1 MLWQDYLSPF
11 LNQWTKSYDVT
22 IQMDFFDRMFAY
34 SNIYFFGFYK
44 KKFDL
49 FCEFFLSDFFG
60 VRGLKGLKKI
70 GNLLYQCL
78 IYNPS
83 LKKNRT
89 KEKNQW
95 YSFLNYRTHYTILR
109 ISRSIKYN
117 SIVKLSKLILP
128 YLFLK

>member
-1 MLWQDYLSPF
+1 MLWHDYLSPF

-34 SNIYFFGFYK
+34 SNIYFFAFYK

-49 FCEFFLSDFFG
+49 FCEFFLLDFFG
-60 VRGLKGLKKI
+60 VRGLKGLKEL
-70 GNLLYQCL
+70 GNLLYKSL
-78 IYNPS
+78 IYNSS
-83 LKKNRT
+83 LKKKRT

-109 ISRSIKYN
+109 ISRSIK
-117 SIVKLSKLILP
+117 
-128 YLFLK
+128 